1 MNYAAYSYAPFFYQ
15 ALGTIRTIHAKNYD
29 DTVELAEPQSLSA
42 AAPDLE
48 LVWHSAASVL
58 LRSRYPELSA
68 CDGRIKQVRAMFETL
83 HNYVMSGPIDFKCI
97 NSPANLDALLVSHVA
112 FESISRF
119 LAVEGEFASPNY
131 DTAQVENLMADTKAA
146 SELLLE
152 TYRILRSLNSQGA
165 NVLE

>member
-1 MNYAAYSYAPFFYQ
+1 MDSYAPFFYQ
-15 ALGTIRTIHAKNYD
+15 ALGVIRTIHANHYN
-29 DTVELAEPQSLSA
+29 TVELTEPQSLSA
-42 AAPDLE
+42 AASDLE

-83 HNYVMSGPIDFKCI
+83 HQHVISGLIDFKCI
-97 NSPANLDALLVSHVA
+97 NSPTNLDALLVSHVA

-119 LAVEGEFASPNY
+119 LAADGVNAFSPYDPAKVEI
-131 DTAQVENLMADTKAA
+131 LIADSKAA

-152 TYRILRSLNSQGA
+152 TYKILRG
-165 NVLE
+165 V